1 MLENKEKIIIK
12 VLIGII
18 ILGAIL
24 FGVLLRAEKAKT
36 AAFTQ
41 NNFGKGLDGV
51 SVQVKIKEETPE
63 GQYNDSLYYTA
74 DDWATKTP
82 ADIEVDKKV
91 RVDKWL
97 ATVRNPGGE

>member
-1 MLENKEKIIIK
+1 MLENKEKTIIK
-12 VLIGII
+12 VLIGVII
-18 ILGAIL
+18 IGAVL
-24 FGVLLRAEKAKT
+24 FCVLLRAEKAKT

-41 NNFGKGLDGV
+41 QNFGKGLEGV

-74 DDWATKTP
+74 DEWSTISKDEVKK
-82 ADIEVDKKV
+82 DIQA

-97 ATVRNPGGE
+97 DTVRNPGKE

>member
-74 DDWATKTP
+74 DEWAAKTL
-82 ADIEVDKKV
+82 ADIEADKKA

-97 ATVRNPGGE
+97 ATVRNSGKE